1 MRIEELIKVM
11 LRSFFVITTGIVVS
25 IYVFCLIFTPEAVF
39 TLGDIGRILLMAL
52 ASDLAYVIY
61 YSPREL
67 GRKQM
72 FLRMAVHFP
81 VLLAILLYFA
91 QLWAWISLKD
101 PKEVAVF
108 ILLVIGVYAVVFT
121 AAAHKDKMLADKLN
135 ESLKRRYHS

>member
-25 IYVFCLIFTPEAVF
+25 ICVFCLIFTPESMFSVAD
-39 TLGDIGRILLMAL
+39 LGRILLMAL
-52 ASDLAYVIY
+52 ASDLPYVIY
-61 YSPREL
+61 YSPKEL
-67 GRKQM
+67 DRKQM
-72 FLRMAVHFP
+72 LLRMAVHFP

-91 QLWAWISLKD
+91 QLWDWVSLSD

-108 ILLVIGVYAVVFT
+108 ILLVIGVYAAVFT
-121 AAAHKDKMLADKLN
+121 IAAHKDRKLADKLN